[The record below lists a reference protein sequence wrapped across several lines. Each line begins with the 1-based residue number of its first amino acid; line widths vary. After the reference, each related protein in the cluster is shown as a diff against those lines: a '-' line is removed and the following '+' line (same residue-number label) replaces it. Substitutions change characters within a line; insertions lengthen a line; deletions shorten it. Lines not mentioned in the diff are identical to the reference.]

1 MTRTDDTLIANAN
14 QAIARVQ
21 MEDWSRR
28 CAQCGATFY
37 PADFH
42 PSQATCSRACQM
54 ARYHQAKGHVP
65 VGTTVAGTCTV
76 CAQPFSYQQRKRP
89 RIYCDTCRPTSHH
102 KRDIPQQ

>member
-1 MTRTDDTLIANAN
+1 MPTDTALITQAD
-14 QAIARVQ
+14 QAIARAQ
-21 MEDWSRR
+21 MEDWSRT

-65 VGTTVAGTCTV
+65 SGTTVSRV
-76 CAQPFSYQQRKRP
+76 CAGCGNEFTFVLIRCPRKW
-89 RIYCDTCRPTSHH
+89 CDGCKPTTHH
-102 KRDIPQQ
+102 KSKETA